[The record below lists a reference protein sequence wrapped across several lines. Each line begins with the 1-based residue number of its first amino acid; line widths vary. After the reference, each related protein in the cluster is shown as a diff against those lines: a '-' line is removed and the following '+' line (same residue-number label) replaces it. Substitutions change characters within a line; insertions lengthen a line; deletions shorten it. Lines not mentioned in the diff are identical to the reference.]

1 MYLWDE
7 RENLMMPEY
16 LEILPSVKSVY
27 KNILPRTLF
36 RHMQNT
42 SIPPLIL
49 GDLAYPDLA
58 LAYLKPYGDLNPHE
72 KRYTMLH

>member
-1 MYLWDE
+1 
-7 RENLMMPEY
+7 
-16 LEILPSVKSVY
+16 
-27 KNILPRTLF
+27 
-36 RHMQNT
+36 MQNT